1 MNSKPT
7 DSIQDEALMAAYQ
20 NGNVRA
26 FELLFERHR
35 RPLFTFL
42 VHRLGDRALAEDLFQ
57 DIFLRIAK
65 KRETFE
71 VGRRFRP
78 WLFTIAHNVII
89 DHHRRKSVRSAINAE
104 DRMDQESVDPQ
115 RGPLE
120 HAVQEEVACGISE
133 ALRRLPDEQREVFLM
148 RELAGLDFAAIA
160 EALGCGTSTA
170 KSRMRYALENL
181 RHLLSGN
188 LDPHTSHE

>member
-7 DSIQDEALMAAYQ
+7 GSIQDEALMAAYQ
-20 NGNVRA
+20 DGNVHA

-42 VHRLGDRALAEDLFQ
+42 VHRLGDRTLAEDLFQ

-65 KRETFE
+65 KKQSFDL
-71 VGRRFRP
+71 GRRFRP
-78 WLFTIAHNVII
+78 WLFTIAHNVVI
-89 DHHRRKSVRSAINAE
+89 DHHRRKSVKSAINAE
-104 DRMDQESVDPQ
+104 DHMEHESVDPR

-120 HAVQEEVACGISE
+120 RAVQEEVACGISE
-133 ALRRLPDEQREVFLM
+133 ALQKLPDEQREVFLM
-148 RELAGLDFAAIA
+148 RERAGLDFAAIA

-181 RHLLSGN
+181 RRHLSGN